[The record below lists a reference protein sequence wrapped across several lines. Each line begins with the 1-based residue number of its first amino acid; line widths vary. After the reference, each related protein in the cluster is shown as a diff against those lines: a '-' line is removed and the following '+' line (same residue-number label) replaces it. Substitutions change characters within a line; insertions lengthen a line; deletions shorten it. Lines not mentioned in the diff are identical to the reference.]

1 MFDNLMYFLGKI
13 IQELISLVKF
23 SEIFMYIFK
32 KYLLLAVVGCI
43 ILFGPNR
50 FLIDKGSPCFN
61 QFFQISSIESKI
73 KDFDFEPST
82 VL

>member
-1 MFDNLMYFLGKI
+1 MFDNLIYFLGKI

-23 SEIFMYIFK
+23 SEIFIYIFK
-32 KYLLLAVVGCI
+32 KYFLLAVVGCI
-43 ILFGPNR
+43 ILFGPNI
-50 FLIDKGSPCFN
+50 FLIDKGSPCFK

-73 KDFDFEPST
+73 QDIDFEPST